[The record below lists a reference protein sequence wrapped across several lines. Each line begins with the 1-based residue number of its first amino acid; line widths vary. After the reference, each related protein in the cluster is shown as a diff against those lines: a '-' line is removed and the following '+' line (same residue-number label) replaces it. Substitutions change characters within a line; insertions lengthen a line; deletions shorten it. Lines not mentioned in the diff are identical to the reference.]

1 MTTSSAV
8 SLNLGKVNR
17 YDQSQV
23 LTPLVRLLLSGFPE
37 IVWPLLGQAMIPGEH
52 ESRKI
57 VPMLPLI
64 ELPEDTL
71 FAWCH
76 AHPDRAPA
84 VAARC
89 LPVIQGAEL
98 HRRMARLLDEFGERP
113 GVLQAVDLN
122 MGNFICDGSGADFL
136 ARYDGPLRTLREH
149 RRPKVRTWAKE
160 MLRRYRA
167 IAENLRRRDEEY
179 AAQAEMW

>member
-1 MTTSSAV
+1 M
-8 SLNLGKVNR
+8 
-17 YDQSQV
+17 

-37 IVWPLLGQAMIPGEH
+37 IAWPLLGQAMISGEH
-52 ESRKI
+52 ESRQI

-84 VAARC
+84 VAARR
-89 LPVIQGAEL
+89 LPVVQGAEL

-136 ARYDGPLRTLREH
+136 GRYDGPLRTLREH
-149 RRPKVRTWAKE
+149 RIPKVRTWAKQ
-160 MLRRYRA
+160 MLMRYGA
-167 IAENLRRRDEEY
+167 ITENLRRRDEEY
-179 AAQAEMW
+179 AARAEMW